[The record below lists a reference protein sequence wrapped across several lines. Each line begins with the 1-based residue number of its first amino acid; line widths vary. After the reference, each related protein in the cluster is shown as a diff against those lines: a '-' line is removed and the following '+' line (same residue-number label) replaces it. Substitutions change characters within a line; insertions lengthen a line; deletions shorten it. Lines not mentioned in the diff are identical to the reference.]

1 MNKEH
6 INIFRNCFP
15 TPPEQLTIGDN
26 PQDYLARLN
35 ELCNLNLEWPSNH
48 PLGKLDRIQLRALC
62 HDLHVHVLIVYAAVM
77 AWGGRGLMSR
87 NYRLSLQHESLNT
100 LVSTLSTLRNG
111 NNSRKEAFQI
121 IKLAAEEI
129 KGLGISFYTKLLFF
143 LRRDYDAYILDQFT
157 AKSAQ
162 LLFHPPPVRL
172 TSQYYPLPDTT
183 PDEYED
189 FCCKIEELSSDIQQ
203 LNANWTSEKVEQ
215 AMFDI
220 RGGIWRKYLKT
231 HFPKNEKQRTR
242 KISQSKKSKVVDTI
256 ELVGSNKRLIA
267 LAEQIVRVHRH
278 YLDTDVI
285 ELPPLNGNI
294 TKSNPLRIHC
304 NTVEGITWQYGI
316 QQKVVHA
323 QVFIPKKHIGRYDR
337 LCRDLDVLNHDFG
350 DGIKGSGTRKDGIT
364 RSIKLTLILPSPL
377 TDSDINHCVDKSVR
391 NMAILSA
398 RIGEYL

>member
-6 INIFRNCFP
+6 INKFRSCFL
-15 TPPEQLTIGDN
+15 TPPEQPTIGDN

-48 PLGKLDRIQLRALC
+48 QQGRLNRSQLRALC
-62 HDLHVHVLIVYAAVM
+62 RDLDVHVLIVYAAVM

-87 NYRLSLQHESLNT
+87 NYRLSLQQKSLDT
-100 LVSTLSTLRNG
+100 LVSALTTLRNG
-111 NNSRKEAFQI
+111 NNSRKESFQI
-121 IKLAAEEI
+121 FQVAAEEI

-162 LLFHPPPVRL
+162 LLFNPPPVRL
-172 TSQYYPLPDTT
+172 TSQDYPLPDTT

-189 FCCKIEELSSDIQQ
+189 FCSKIEELSSDIQQ
-203 LNANWTSEKVEQ
+203 TNANWTSEKVEQ

-231 HFPKNEKQRTR
+231 HFRKNEKQRIR
-242 KISQSKKSKVVDTI
+242 KISQTKISSAADTM
-256 ELVGSNKRLIA
+256 ELGGSNKRMIA
-267 LAEQIVRVHRH
+267 LAEEIVRLHRL
-278 YLDTDVI
+278 YLETDEI

-323 QVFIPKKHIGRYDR
+323 QVFIPKKHVGRYDR

-364 RSIKLTLILPSPL
+364 RSIKLTLTLPSPL
-377 TDSDINHCVDKSVR
+377 TDSVINHCADKSVK
-391 NMAILSA
+391 NMVALRV
-398 RIGEYL
+398 RIGEYI

>member
-1 MNKEH
+1 MHEEH
-6 INIFRNCFP
+6 INKFRSCFL
-15 TPPEQLTIGDN
+15 TPPEQPTIGDI

-35 ELCNLNLEWPSNH
+35 ELCNLNLVWPRNH
-48 PLGKLDRIQLRALC
+48 QQGKLDRSQLRALC
-62 HDLHVHVLIVYAAVM
+62 RDLDVHVLIVYAAVM

-87 NYRLSLQHESLNT
+87 NYRLSLQQKSLDT
-100 LVSTLSTLRNG
+100 LVSALTTLRNG
-111 NNSRKEAFQI
+111 NNSRKESFQI
-121 IKLAAEEI
+121 FQVAAEEI

-162 LLFHPPPVRL
+162 LLFNPPPVRL
-172 TSQYYPLPDTT
+172 TSQDYPLPGTT
-183 PDEYED
+183 PNEYED
-189 FCCKIEELSSDIQQ
+189 FCSKIEELSSDIQQ
-203 LNANWTSEKVEQ
+203 TNANWTSEKVEQ

-231 HFPKNEKQRTR
+231 HFRKNEKQRIR
-242 KISQSKKSKVVDTI
+242 KISQTKISSAADTM
-256 ELVGSNKRLIA
+256 ELGGSNKRMIA
-267 LAEQIVRVHRH
+267 LAEEIVRLHRH
-278 YLDTDVI
+278 YLDTDEI

-323 QVFIPKKHIGRYDR
+323 QVFIPKKHVGRYDR

-350 DGIKGSGTRKDGIT
+350 DGIKGSGTRKHGIT
-364 RSIKLTLILPSPL
+364 RSIKLTLTLPSPL
-377 TDSDINHCVDKSVR
+377 TDSVINHCADKSVK